1 MKKEGLFVRALALG
15 LVASMILG
23 GCGETAAPKETAAP
37 APTPAPAAE
46 PTATPEPDTPNYYKF
61 NTYLDTLNYLYD
73 NVEYLNKYFAVVAYQ
88 EEFAVLD
95 GGEYG
100 DIQMSVGTAIGDPTK
115 RMDTCL
121 ELAEE
126 EPAYPDMD
134 AAMKALIPLAKS
146 NEEALLAIASYAR
159 SGDWREDG
167 LTKAAELHASLL
179 PTIDPFIEALAAA
192 DDQLS
197 ILDESFQ
204 EKELARMRENNEMIA
219 YYTNVLLKD
228 AADFYAAACAEG
240 NISGEQIIPMNMDEL
255 SAAAG
260 RIADTGALLLE
271 ALEDKEQ
278 RGKTAKLDYMNEDD
292 LKYQF
297 FRTYQVHVNGVIGY
311 VNEAMGYAGNGEDIS
326 GSLEF
331 LEMNYSDLIS
341 DYNDYIVG

>member
-1 MKKEGLFVRALALG
+1 MKKKTLFVQALALG
-15 LVASMILG
+15 LAASMVLS
-23 GCGETAAPKETAAP
+23 GCGDAAAPRETK
-37 APTPAPAAE
+37 APTPAPTAA

-126 EPAYPDMD
+126 EPEYPDMD

-167 LTKAAELHASLL
+167 LAKAAELLSL
-179 PTIDPFIEALAAA
+179 IHI
-192 DDQLS
+192 
-197 ILDESFQ
+197 
-204 EKELARMRENNEMIA
+204 
-219 YYTNVLLKD
+219 
-228 AADFYAAACAEG
+228 
-240 NISGEQIIPMNMDEL
+240 
-255 SAAAG
+255 
-260 RIADTGALLLE
+260 
-271 ALEDKEQ
+271 
-278 RGKTAKLDYMNEDD
+278 
-292 LKYQF
+292 
-297 FRTYQVHVNGVIGY
+297 
-311 VNEAMGYAGNGEDIS
+311 
-326 GSLEF
+326 
-331 LEMNYSDLIS
+331 
-341 DYNDYIVG
+341 